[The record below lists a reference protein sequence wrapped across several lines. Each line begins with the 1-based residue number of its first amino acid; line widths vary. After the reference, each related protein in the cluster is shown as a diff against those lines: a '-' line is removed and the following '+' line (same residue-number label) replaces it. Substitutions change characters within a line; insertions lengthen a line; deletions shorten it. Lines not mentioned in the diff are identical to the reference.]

1 MKIKLLAIATV
12 LVLLLSSSPLSSAD
26 ISQTQDVNKTPEP
39 VDHMQNQGTSCANP
53 DAEHIAH
60 QNQEQYL
67 NPAN

>member
-1 MKIKLLAIATV
+1 MKTKLLAIATV
-12 LVLLLSSSPLSSAD
+12 LVLLLSASP
-26 ISQTQDVNKTPEP
+26 ISFASEQTPETIDL
-39 VDHMQNQGTSCANP
+39 VQNQGTSCANP